1 MSGGR
6 VLRVGVAERRGRLA
20 GRLLRGAGS
29 CEEVVEALV
38 ALHAT
43 DPATV
48 FLTVAARLREPGSGV
63 AALED
68 ALYGETGSLV
78 RMLAMRRTMFVVSRD
93 AAPTVYAAAG
103 RQIAAKE
110 HKGLLAYLAEGGGWD
125 ETWLEDVQDQ
135 VRAALDTHG
144 ETSGAGLSKLVPG
157 LREQVLVAAGKPY
170 ETRQNVASRIIRTM
184 AAQGRI
190 ERRRPAG
197 SWTSSQFRWAN
208 AEPLPEVPVA
218 EARAGVVKAW
228 LGAYGPG
235 TAADLKWWTGWSL
248 TEVRKALAAVGA
260 QEVLL
265 DEGAGYV
272 LPGDAEPRTG
282 GPRTDV
288 RRTDVPPP
296 AATLLPALDPAPMG
310 WQDRDWF
317 LPQSH
322 RAALFDRSGNV
333 GPTVWWGGEVI
344 GGWAHRA
351 DGTVG
356 WRLLA
361 DRGAEA
367 ADAVEAAAGRL
378 TAFLADGG
386 VTVTPR
392 FRTPLERELS
402 A

>member
-1 MSGGR
+1 MGGVR
-6 VLRVGVAERRGRLA
+6 VRVGDGERRGRVV
-20 GRLLRGAGS
+20 GRQLREVGG
-29 CEEVVEALV
+29 CEEAAEGLV

-48 FLTVAARLREPGSGV
+48 FLTVAARLREHGGGV
-63 AALED
+63 AALAD
-68 ALYGETGSLV
+68 ALYGETGTLV
-78 RMLAMRRTMFVVSRD
+78 RMLAMRRTMFVVTRAS
-93 AAPTVYAAAG
+93 APMVYAAAG
-103 RQIAAKE
+103 KQIAAAERK
-110 HKGLLAYLAEGGGWD
+110 KLLTFLADGGGWD
-125 ETWLEDVQDQ
+125 AKWLESVEAQ
-135 VRAALDTHG
+135 VRAALEEHG
-144 ETSGAGLSKLVPG
+144 ETSGAALSRLVPG
-157 LREQVLVAAGKPY
+157 LREQVVVAAGKPY
-170 ETRQNVASRIIRTM
+170 EARQNVASRIIRTM
-184 AAQGRI
+184 AAAGRI

-218 EARAGVVKAW
+218 EARTGVVRAW
-228 LGAYGPG
+228 LGAFGPG
-235 TAADLKWWTGWSL
+235 TEADLKWWTGWSL

-260 QEVLL
+260 EEVLL
-265 DEGAGYV
+265 DGGAIGHV
-272 LPGDAEPRTG
+272 LPGDAEP
-282 GPRTDV
+282 PADE
-288 RRTDVPPP
+288 PPP
-296 AATLLPALDPAPMG
+296 AATLLPALDPTPMG
-310 WQDRDWF
+310 WRDRDWF
-317 LPQSH
+317 LPREH
-322 RAALFDRSGNV
+322 RPALFDGTGNV

-351 DGTVG
+351 DGTVR

-367 ADAVEAAAGRL
+367 ASAVEAAAGRL

>member
-1 MSGGR
+1 MSGTRRRQIGNE
-6 VLRVGVAERRGRLA
+6 ERRGRLA
-20 GRLLRGAGS
+20 RRQLRAVGR
-29 CEEVVEALV
+29 CEEVADALV

-48 FLTVAARLREPGSGV
+48 FLTVAARLREPGDGV
-63 AALED
+63 GALEE

-78 RMLAMRRTMFVVSRD
+78 RMLAMRRTMFVVGRA
-93 AAPTVYAAAG
+93 AAPGVYAAAG

-110 HKGLLAYLAEGGGWD
+110 RKGLLAFLAEGGGWD
-125 ETWLEDVQDQ
+125 EAWLEDVEAR
-135 VRAALDTHG
+135 VRAALDAHG
-144 ETSGAGLSKLVPG
+144 ETSGAGLSKLVPE

-170 ETRQNVASRIIRTM
+170 EARQNVASRIIRTM
-184 AAQGRI
+184 AAEGRI

-260 QEVLL
+260 EEVPL
-265 DEGAGYV
+265 DGNAVGHV
-272 LPGDAEPRTG
+272 LPGDA
-282 GPRTDV
+282 GPSADA
-288 RRTDVPPP
+288 PPP
-296 AATLLPALDPAPMG
+296 AATLLPALDPTPMG
-310 WQDRDWF
+310 WRERDWF
-317 LPQSH
+317 LPREH
-322 RAALFDRSGNV
+322 RASLFDRSGNV

-351 DGTVG
+351 DGAVA

-361 DRGAEA
+361 DRGARA
-367 ADAVEAAAGRL
+367 ADAVGAAAERL
-378 TAFLADGG
+378 SAFLADGG